1 MPMRAYPDDRE
12 DDPVQLTLSEFVEE
26 GAEYYRQVG
35 ESEDDDM
42 TFLKFVL
49 AGRRGLDLEEQRT
62 ITLNVTQGQPDIRNI
77 TATRDYDSLIGTTKT
92 LPYLVPLT
100 VWPVPSFRDT
110 LKTSNHV
117 TSIAYDGNV
126 SLMPSPRPALA
137 LALHLIYAF
146 REMLH
151 TCLCTRSLMLHSAK

>member
-1 MPMRAYPDDRE
+1 MRAYPDDRADE
-12 DDPVQLTLSEFVEE
+12 PVQLTLSEFIQE
-26 GAEYYRQVG
+26 GAEYYHRIG
-35 ESEDDDM
+35 DSDDDDL

-49 AGRRGLDLEEQRT
+49 AGRRGLDMEEQQS
-62 ITLNVTQGQPDIRNI
+62 ITLNVTQGQPDIRNV
-77 TATRDYDSLIGTTKT
+77 TTTRDYDSLIGTTKT

-100 VWPVPSFRDT
+100 VWPIPSFRDT

-126 SLMPSPRPALA
+126 SSMPSPWWGR
-137 LALHLIYAF
+137 ALHLMHAS

-151 TCLCTRSLMLHSAK
+151 MCRCTRSRTSHWAR